1 MTARRRRRV
10 ILVALIAVG
19 ATAPVDAAPESP
31 QPLAAVIHAAAR
43 WAGIAP
49 ELLAAVVWVESRG
62 HPWALSIRGEAL
74 YPRSRAE
81 AHALLQASRGH
92 ADIGVAQ
99 IHYPIWGPVFGLRPE
114 DMLDAGAAWITI
126 RGVNK
131 RIAEILIAELG
142 PDMHVFPTAK
152 HAASWAGL
160 CPGNHESAG
169 KHRSGRTRHGNRWLR
184 AALIE
189 PRSPPAS
196 APLPV
201 PSPRAIAG
209 SGTGGT
215 KRRSW
220 RWRMPSS

>member
-81 AHALLQASRGH
+81 ADALLQASRGH
-92 ADIGVAQ
+92 ADIEVAQ

-114 DMLDAGAAWITI
+114 DMLDPWT
-126 RGVNK
+126 N
-131 RIAEILIAELG
+131 L
-142 PDMHVFPTAK
+142 
-152 HAASWAGL
+152 HAAAVILRLAMVREPGSWG
-160 CPGNHESAG
+160 GV
-169 KHRSGRTRHGNRWLR
+169 GRYH
-184 AALIE
+184 
-189 PRSPPAS
+189 
-196 APLPV
+196 
-201 PSPRAIAG
+201 
-209 SGTGGT
+209 SGTPWRKWAYASRVAAVVHPPQPIPPQRVGT
-215 KRRSW
+215 
-220 RWRMPSS
+220 P